1 MSKLSHTPGPWHYV
15 DYSPQFNGCFP
26 VYDIRDDNVSC
37 VAEVVHTESDARLM
51 TASPDMLDVALE
63 GYELS
68 RYAACSKIENTE
80 EFLTGLFE
88 RIELYQSNCKRVLES
103 ATGLPIEEVLK

>member
-51 TASPDMLDVALE
+51 TASPDILDALIRCFVRGVE
-63 GYELS
+63 GIGM
-68 RYAACSKIENTE
+68 SKSKQR
-80 EFLTGLFE
+80 
-88 RIELYQSNCKRVLES
+88 RIRSLIES